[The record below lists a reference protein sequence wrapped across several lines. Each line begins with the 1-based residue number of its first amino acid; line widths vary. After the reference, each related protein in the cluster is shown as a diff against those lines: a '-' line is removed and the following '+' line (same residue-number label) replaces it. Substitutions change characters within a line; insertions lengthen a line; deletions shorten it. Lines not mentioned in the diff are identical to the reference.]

1 MANELRTFVLVNNNK
16 VLSPALITVREYAT
30 WMEKYFDEYTCHL
43 ELYLNSKKNGGI
55 VSEWHPGT
63 KIGRF
68 FDMQGFKKPELKSWY
83 LPADSKAL
91 PQLIKHGFVTAND
104 SRSGLLRLYTV
115 QQIEL
120 YIKTAIDNS
129 FSISDKILPPIQI
142 TMKPDEANRL
152 VKPNIKAKRKLF

>member
-1 MANELRTFVLVNNNK
+1 MANELRTFVLVSNNK

-43 ELYLNSKKNGGI
+43 ELYLNSKKNGGT

-68 FDMQGFKKPELKSWY
+68 FDMQDFKKDELTSWY
-83 LPADSKAL
+83 LPTDSKAL
-91 PQLIKHGFVTAND
+91 PQLIKHGFATAND
-104 SRSGLLRLYTV
+104 SRSGLLRLYTLP
-115 QQIEL
+115 QIEL

-129 FSISDKILPPIQI
+129 FTLGNKVLPPIQI
-142 TMKPDEANRL
+142 TLTDDDVHKL
-152 VKPNIKAKRKLF
+152 VKPRIKAKRKLF